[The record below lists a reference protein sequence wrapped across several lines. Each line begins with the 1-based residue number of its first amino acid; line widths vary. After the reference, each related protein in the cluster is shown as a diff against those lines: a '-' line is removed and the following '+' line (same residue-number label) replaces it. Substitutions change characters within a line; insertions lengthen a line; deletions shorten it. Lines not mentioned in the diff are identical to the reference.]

1 MLKLHLP
8 TISQFAALMMLNIS
22 NAVFQLLVIP
32 ILIHYATPTKMGIY
46 FIALSFGVLASIL
59 VNFGTSQTAVVELR
73 RVNEHQEKLKI
84 NIETLAIEY
93 IHFYWRSSLHYPYSL
108 FSKMVFTILQ

>member
-1 MLKLHLP
+1 M
-8 TISQFAALMMLNIS
+8 TLNLS

-32 ILIHYATPTKMGIY
+32 ILIHFATPAKMGIY

-73 RVNEHQEKLKI
+73 RAKEQKEKVQI
-84 NIETLAIEY
+84 NIETLAIR
-93 IHFYWRSSLHYPYSL
+93 IYPMRYFNYL
-108 FSKMVFTILQ
+108 